1 MVNRDYPGL
10 RIKVVEKRGSEDQL
24 PPESVITFDRNA
36 RPNSPPPPWRSSM
49 PRYTRPAS
57 VRKAVSRIQIAMN
70 SAQEKSDRPIIASS
84 ACLFGKGLSDT
95 AAGGHIRHDMFSTPV
110 ANHIAFTGPFAPCCR
125 QIYNGFGENN
135 AKILGARWPYVN

>member
-1 MVNRDYPGL
+1 MVNRDHPGL

-36 RPNSPPPPWRSSM
+36 RLNSPSPPWRSFM

-70 SAQEKSDRPIIASS
+70 SAQEKSDRQIIASS

-95 AAGGHIRHDMFSTPV
+95 AAGGHITRDMFSTSV
-110 ANHIAFTGPFAPCCR
+110 ANYCR
-125 QIYNGFGENN
+125 VYGSIRTM
-135 AKILGARWPYVN
+135 LP